1 MGPMRATQKMKCP
14 TMQVGTKA
22 MMTPI
27 IFIAAENR
35 IKPTADVAA
44 HTQRD
49 EANYSKR
56 KAYKFVHGR
65 ALT

>member
-27 IFIAAENR
+27 IFIATENR
-35 IKPTADVAA
+35 IKPTPDVAA
-44 HTQRD
+44 HSQRD
-49 EANYSKR
+49 EANYGER